1 MLFNNVIITSILGV
15 FTVPANK
22 DRYLEIKNRPSYA
35 LTFCLDDGKIIYNTN
50 SKRVISKRDTAV
62 ILPQGQSYTLLNEEG
77 GCFPIINFLTLK
89 PFTDDLIELKLKHPE
104 MYHKEYEQMRAIWMA
119 GGDKAKVYSLLYG
132 LLSRLGSEGEAHH
145 PVLSRALGYIY
156 ENFNDPNLTNT
167 ALANQARVSE
177 VYFRRLFK
185 EYYGTTPKQYIMN
198 IRISEAKRLLLE
210 GISSVNTISDACG
223 FRSVYHFCRAFK
235 LATGYTPTEYSR
247 KS

>member
-104 MYHKEYEQMRAIWMA
+104 IYHKEYEQMRAIWMA
-119 GGDKAKVYSLLYG
+119 GGDNAKVYSLLYG
-132 LLSRLGSEGEAHH
+132 LLSRLG
-145 PVLSRALGYIY
+145 
-156 ENFNDPNLTNT
+156 
-167 ALANQARVSE
+167 
-177 VYFRRLFK
+177 
-185 EYYGTTPKQYIMN
+185 
-198 IRISEAKRLLLE
+198 
-210 GISSVNTISDACG
+210 
-223 FRSVYHFCRAFK
+223 
-235 LATGYTPTEYSR
+235 
-247 KS
+247 